1 MRGIDR
7 YNRNG
12 NPLDEYTAEAMFYHQ
27 KFRVTPNKQ
36 TGWKRLV
43 GQEVPITGVTDLLS
57 INGTNNYGSVAVGLL
72 DVNGSAA
79 SGAPI
84 NATQNARIQTQIL
97 NGPQTPKA
105 TQPALDMWIP
115 LNCA

>member
-1 MRGIDR
+1 LDQTV
-7 YNRNG
+7 
-12 NPLDEYTAEAMFYHQ
+12 DEYTAEAMFYHQ

-43 GQEVPITGVTDLLS
+43 GQEVPITGTTDLLS
-57 INGTNNYGSVAVGLL
+57 ISGTNNYLSVAVNLL
-72 DVNGSAA
+72 DVNG
-79 SGAPI
+79 
-84 NATQNARIQTQIL
+84 NATTGSPVSASQNARLQTQIL

-115 LNCA
+115 LIFW